1 MSNVS
6 KLPLNNIPKLDL
18 KKKPKPKLLSF
29 SASCVLSIK
38 ESRFLAQESFSMHLK
53 QHFLERCAAEWER
66 NELTE
71 VVCTASKTIRTLL
84 VFRSNENHQQAD
96 WVGIHKRICQLLIPI
111 RTETKL
117 SFQSESHVEL
127 QLQKVRVNLR
137 HQETR
142 VEKYQTRSAVQT
154 TRLGLE
160 ST

>member
-1 MSNVS
+1 
-6 KLPLNNIPKLDL
+6 
-18 KKKPKPKLLSF
+18 
-29 SASCVLSIK
+29 
-38 ESRFLAQESFSMHLK
+38 MHLK
-53 QHFLERCAAEWER
+53 QHFLESCAPEWER

-71 VVCTASKTIRTLL
+71 VVCTGSKTVRTLL

-117 SFQSESHVEL
+117 SFQSENHVEL

-142 VEKYQTRSAVQT
+142 VEKYQTRNATQT